1 MVLLETALQRRTL
14 TIVLTL
20 ALALVGMQSF
30 SKLGRLE
37 DPDFTIKT
45 ALIITNYPG
54 ATAVEVEEEL
64 TDRLETAVQELGEL
78 DDVRSISRP
87 GQSILVVD
95 LKDTT
100 PQAKIA
106 QVWDELRRKI
116 GDARPGLPPGA
127 SPPSIIDDYG
137 DVFGALFAVHGDGF
151 TLPELERVADDLQT
165 ELLAVDG
172 VASVQTWG
180 APVETVEVVM
190 TRSQLAELGLTPI
203 DIFDTL
209 EQRSRVVPS
218 GRVQGGARDLR
229 VVVEGA
235 PKDLSDIEDL
245 IVRGRG
251 SETLARLGDVATVR
265 FAQLDPPSQL
275 MFFDGRP
282 AIALGV
288 STVSGGNVVD
298 TGHRIAAALDG
309 LESRLPLGVR
319 LERVAF
325 QARTVDE
332 AVDAFLLNLVAAV
345 AIVVA
350 LLLVFM
356 GLRSGLIIGAVLLLT
371 ILGTFVFM
379 AVFDISLQRI
389 SLGAL
394 VIALGMLV
402 DNAIVVVEGMIVRI
416 DQNEP
421 AESAARVSVQETMWP
436 LLGATVVAIL
446 AFAAISLSPDSAG
459 EFLASLFQVIA
470 ISLLLSWVL
479 AVTITPLLGVLFLR
493 PSRTSGS
500 TPRQARDPYDGRFF
514 GVYRRLLGKMI
525 RFRWLTIATVAVLL
539 FGALSAFGLVKQNF
553 FPDSSRPQFLVEYWR
568 PEGSRIEATGDD
580 LRKLSEYIR
589 TLEGVTHTTSFAGS
603 GALRFILTYEA
614 ELPNPSYG
622 QIVVAVDD
630 HRKIDRLRAE
640 IEDWSKLN
648 LPHAEPRTKR
658 FVIGAGGGAKIEAR
672 FSGPDATV
680 LRSLAGQAEAIMRA
694 DPTAKDVR
702 NDWRGAVPVLVTP
715 WRQAS
720 ARRAGVSRADLAQ
733 SIALSTSG
741 VTVGIHRRGE
751 DLLPIR
757 LRLPES
763 EREGVGAVEDASV
776 WSHISG
782 RALPVRQ
789 VLGEPRVRFE
799 DGIIRRR
806 NRIRTLTV
814 QAEPA
819 DGIASTTFAAL
830 KPKIEAIERPLGYR
844 LEWGGEHEASNEAN
858 GMLLANVPMFLGLM
872 FIIVVGLFNAIRTPV
887 IVFAT
892 LPLSIIGVTAGL
904 LAFDK
909 PFGFVALLGFLSLS
923 GMLIKNAIVLIEQIN
938 INLAAGQS
946 PFDAVVDAGVT
957 RVRPVTMAAF
967 TTVLGMIPLVS
978 DVFFGALAVTI
989 MGGLTFATVLTLLVV
1004 PVLYATFYRIS
1015 APA

>member
-1 MVLLETALQRRTL
+1 MFLLETALRRRTL
-14 TIVLTL
+14 TVVLTA
-20 ALALVGMQSF
+20 ALALVGLQSF
-30 SKLGRLE
+30 FKLGRLE

-54 ATAVEVEEEL
+54 ASAIEVEQEL
-64 TDRLETAVQELGEL
+64 TDRLETAVQKLGEL

-100 PQAKIA
+100 PQPSIP

-116 GDARPGLPPGA
+116 ADAQPSLPPGVQ
-127 SPPSIIDDYG
+127 PPTIIDDYG
-137 DVFGALFAVHGDGF
+137 DVFGAMFAVHGEGF
-151 TLPELERVADDLQT
+151 DLPELQRIADDLQT
-165 ELLAVDG
+165 ELLAIEG

-180 APVETVEVVM
+180 APIETVEVVM
-190 TRSQLAELGLTPI
+190 TRSQLAELGVTPL
-203 DIFDTL
+203 DIFQTL

-218 GRVQGGARDLR
+218 GRIKGDDRDLR

-235 PKDLSDIEDL
+235 PKDLSDIENL

-251 SETLARLGDVATVR
+251 SETLARLGDVATVKY
-265 FAQLDPPSQL
+265 AQLDPPSQI
-275 MFFDGRP
+275 MYFDGRP

-288 STVSGGNVVD
+288 STVSGGNVVE
-298 TGHRIAAALDG
+298 TGMRIADALVG
-309 LESRLPLGVR
+309 LRGRLPLGVE
-319 LERVAF
+319 LAPVAF

-332 AVDAFLLNLVAAV
+332 AVDAFLLNLIAAV

-350 LLLVFM
+350 LLLIFM
-356 GLRSGLIIGAVLLLT
+356 GLRSGMIIGSVLLLT

-379 AVFDISLQRI
+379 AAFDISLQRI

-402 DNAIVVVEGMIVRI
+402 DNAIVVIEGMIVRL
-416 DQNEP
+416 ERGEA
-421 AESAARVSVQETMWP
+421 AEAAARVSVKETMWP
-436 LLGATVVAIL
+436 LLGATIVAIL

-479 AVTITPLLGVLFLR
+479 AVTITPLLGVVFLR
-493 PSRTSGS
+493 RSPSSEGT
-500 TPRQARDPYDGRFF
+500 TIDPYRGPFF
-514 GVYRRLLGKMI
+514 GMYRRLLSRMI
-525 RFRWLTIATVAVLL
+525 QYRWVTIAMVTGLL
-539 FGALSAFGLVKQNF
+539 VSALAAFALVKQNF
-553 FPDSSRPQFLVEYWR
+553 FPDSSRPQFLLEYWR
-568 PEGSRIEATGDD
+568 PEGSRVEDTGRN
-580 LRKLSEYIR
+580 LQRLSEYIR
-589 TLEGVTHTTSFAGS
+589 GLDGVTHTTSFAGS

-622 QIVVAVDD
+622 QILVAVED
-630 HRKIDRLRAE
+630 HRKIDALRAQ
-640 IEDWSKLN
+640 IEEWSKIH

-672 FSGPDATV
+672 FSGPDPAV
-680 LRSLAGQAEAIMRA
+680 LRALAQKAQKIMR
-694 DPTAKDVR
+694 DEPTAKDVR
-702 NDWRGAVPVLVTP
+702 HDWREAVPVLVTP

-733 SIALSTSG
+733 ALALSTSG

-757 LRLPES
+757 LRLPKS
-763 EREGVGAVEDASV
+763 EREGVNAVEDASV
-776 WSHISG
+776 WSHLSG
-782 RALPVRQ
+782 KALPVRQ
-789 VLGEPRVRFE
+789 VLGQPEVSFE
-799 DGIIRRR
+799 NGIIRRR

-819 DGIASTTFAAL
+819 DGIASQTFAAL

-872 FIIVVGLFNAIRTPV
+872 FIIVVGLFNAIRTPI

-938 INLAAGQS
+938 INLAAGQ
-946 PFDAVVDAGVT
+946 PAFDAVIDAGVT

-978 DVFFGALAVTI
+978 DVFFGALAVTV
-989 MGGLTFATVLTLLVV
+989 MGGLTFATLLTLLIV
-1004 PVLYATFYRIS
+1004 PVLYATFYRIRP
-1015 APA
+1015 PA

>member
-1 MVLLETALQRRTL
+1 MLLLETALQRRTL
-14 TIVLTL
+14 TIVVAG
-20 ALALVGMQSF
+20 ALALVGIQSF

-54 ATAVEVEEEL
+54 ASAVEVEQEL

-100 PQAKIA
+100 PQATIP

-116 GDARPGLPPGA
+116 SDAVPGLPPGVSA
-127 SPPSIIDDYG
+127 PSVIDDYG

-151 TLPELERVADDLQT
+151 SLPELKRIADDLQT
-165 ELLAVDG
+165 ELLAVEG

-190 TRSQLAELGLTPI
+190 TRSQLAELGLTPL
-203 DIFDTL
+203 DIFQTL

-229 VVVEGA
+229 VVVDGA

-245 IVRGRG
+245 IVRGRD
-251 SETLARLGDVATVR
+251 SETLARLGDVATVGLSL
-265 FAQLDPPSQL
+265 LDPPSQL

-282 AIALGV
+282 SIALGV

-298 TGHRIAAALDG
+298 TGHRIAQAIDG
-309 LESRLPLGVR
+309 LESRLPLGVE
-319 LERVAF
+319 LARVSF
-325 QARTVDE
+325 QAQTVDS
-332 AVDAFLLNLVAAV
+332 AVDAFLLNLFAAV
-345 AIVVA
+345 AIVVG
-350 LLLVFM
+350 LLLIFM

-371 ILGTFVFM
+371 ILGTFMFM

-402 DNAIVVVEGMIVRI
+402 DNAIVVIEGIIVRI
-416 DQNEP
+416 EQGE
-421 AESAARVSVQETMWP
+421 AVESAARVSVKETMWP

-493 PSRTSGS
+493 RSGAAAE
-500 TPRQARDPYDGRFF
+500 TADPYGGRFF
-514 GVYRRLLGKMI
+514 GAYRALLRRMI
-525 RFRWLTIATVAVLL
+525 RFRWLTIATVGALL

-568 PEGSRIEATGDD
+568 PEGSRIEKTGDD
-580 LRKLSEYIR
+580 LRKLSNYIR
-589 TLEGVTHTTSFAGS
+589 TLDGVTHTTTFAGS

-614 ELPNPSYG
+614 ELPNSSYG

-630 HRKIDRLRAE
+630 HQKIDGLRE
-640 IEDWSKLN
+640 KIERWWKVH

-672 FSGPDATV
+672 YSGPDPAV
-680 LRSLAGQAEAIMRA
+680 LRSLAEQAEAIMRA
-694 DPTAKDVR
+694 EPTAKDVR

-720 ARRAGVSRADLAQ
+720 ARRAGVSRIDLAQ
-733 SIALSTSG
+733 SLALSTTG
-741 VTVGIHRRGE
+741 VTVGTHRRGE

-763 EREGVGAVEDASV
+763 ERQGVGAVEDASV
-776 WSHISG
+776 WSHVSR
-782 RALPVRQ
+782 RALPARQ
-789 VLGEPRVRFE
+789 VLGEPVVRFE
-799 DGIIRRR
+799 DGVIRRR

-814 QAEPA
+814 QAEPS
-819 DGIASTTFAAL
+819 DGIASVAFTAL
-830 KPKIEAIERPLGYR
+830 KPKIEAIDRPHGYR

-858 GMLLANVPMFLGLM
+858 GMLLANVPMFMGMM

-938 INLAAGQS
+938 INLGAGQA
-946 PFDAVVDAGVT
+946 PFDAVIDAGVT
-957 RVRPVTMAAF
+957 RVRPVAMAAF

-1004 PVLYATFYRIS
+1004 PVLYATFYRIRT
-1015 APA
+1015 PA